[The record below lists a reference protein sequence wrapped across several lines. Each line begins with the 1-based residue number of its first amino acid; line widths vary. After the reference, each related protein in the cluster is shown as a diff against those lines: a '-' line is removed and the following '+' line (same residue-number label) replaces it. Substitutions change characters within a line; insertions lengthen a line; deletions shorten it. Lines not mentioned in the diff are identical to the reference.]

1 MNEVR
6 ERVSALQ
13 KRVAEFLLVTTKF
26 MKNEPI
32 VEKTENFLQELSA
45 DIESDLN
52 DLKMCALPS
61 IKA

>member
-13 KRVAEFLLVTTKF
+13 NRVAEFLLVTTKF

-32 VEKTENFLQELSA
+32 AEKTENYLRDLSA

-52 DLKMCALPS
+52 NLKMCVISS
-61 IKA
+61 IQM